1 MGARYNFSHYYRTQ
15 KILQSSFVEYLFYIW
30 AMKNKKAIATIAIG
44 EKYLATFNN
53 ICCENWEAY
62 GDRFGYDIIL
72 ITSPLDVSQRA
83 MNRSASW
90 QKLLILSQSWSNE
103 YERIVWVDLDVIINN
118 TNAYDI
124 CDGVPID
131 MVGAVDAYS
140 IPTKEIHDISL
151 KRMYANWF
159 EMGIPFIDNLQPGAY
174 YTNRG
179 IPGGDLDSV
188 VQAGVFVC
196 SPNHHKEIFESIYYK
211 YEDTNGAEWN
221 YEMPA
226 FSYELL
232 RRGLVKYISPRFN
245 FCVSNIESAFY
256 WGMKENCLK
265 QIHDLSIFMHFAGC
279 MDRMNDAKKLI

>member
-1 MGARYNFSHYYRTQ
+1 
-15 KILQSSFVEYLFYIW
+15 
-30 AMKNKKAIATIAIG
+30 MKNKKAIVTIAIG
-44 EKYLATFNN
+44 DKYLATFNN

-62 GDRFGYDIIL
+62 GNRFGYDIIL

-118 TNAYDI
+118 ANAYDI

-151 KRMYANWF
+151 KRMYANWL
-159 EMGIPFIDNLQPGAY
+159 EMGVPFIDNLQPGAY

-179 IPGGDLDSV
+179 IPGDDLDSV

-196 SPNHHKEIFESIYYK
+196 SPKHHKEIFESVYYK

-256 WGMKENCLK
+256 WGMKESCLK

-279 MDRMNDAKKLI
+279 MDRMNDAKKII